1 MKIFIPVLLLIFS
14 FQSWTKADDITN
26 FEIEG
31 ISIGDS
37 ILKYYSTKE
46 LNSFYKIKYPKSN
59 KYTGYEIPDSLSKIK
74 FNNYESITLH
84 WQSDDN
90 EMKIVSISGINLY
103 PNNLDKCLNE
113 RDKISLDI
121 KSILK
126 NSILDEFNGNFG
138 SGNDSK
144 SYTIEH
150 IVNNGSIK
158 IWCTDWDKMTE
169 KENDWEDD
177 LNIAIASKEF
187 LFWLDNEAY

>member
-1 MKIFIPVLLLIFS
+1 MRFIITVLFLILS
-14 FQSWTKADDITN
+14 FQSWTKADDITD

-37 ILKYYSTKE
+37 VLKYFSTKE

-59 KYTGYEIPDSLSKIK
+59 KYIGYEIPDSLSKIK

-90 EMKIVSISGINLY
+90 KMKIVSISGINLY
-103 PNNLDKCLNE
+103 PNNLDKCLKE
-113 RDKISLDI
+113 RDKISLNI

-126 NSILDEFNGNFG
+126 NSILNKFNGNFG

-144 SYTIEH
+144 SYNIEH
-150 IVNNGSIK
+150 VVNNGSIK
-158 IWCTDWDKMTE
+158 IWCTDWDKKTE

-177 LNIAIASKEF
+177 LNIAIALKEF